1 MRSGFAGF
9 AQDQERATAR
19 AAPETASAFPTLPVS
34 GREIPYD
41 YVAKFILEGIAGR
54 RQQDVISISI
64 EGAFVATAIGYG
76 FLPKAPSLA
85 KGIGGSVGTPI
96 AALVARPVQFPAS
109 LGELVAEVAASA
121 LAARLA
127 STLTIDKD
135 EARAHVAAAIGCLFR
150 HTCGIDF
157 KYSIV
162 DSGTGRELQNQPIL
176 NIAGLGR
183 ADGDRPFRPFP
194 KPMMF
199 LPRSTIRIEVE
210 EVSEGVLYAGAE
222 LQIVL
227 HGYKMLGAG
236 T

>member
-9 AQDQERATAR
+9 GQDQERATAR
-19 AAPETASAFPTLPVS
+19 AAPETSSGFPALPVS

-41 YVAKFILEGIAGR
+41 YVAKFILEGVAGR

-64 EGAFVATAIGYG
+64 EGAFIATAIGYG

-85 KGIGGSVGTPI
+85 KGIGGSVATPI
-96 AALVARPVQFPAS
+96 AALVARPVQLPAS
-109 LGELVAEVAASA
+109 LGELVAELAASA
-121 LAARLA
+121 LAARLSA
-127 STLTIDKD
+127 TLTIDKD

-150 HTCGIDF
+150 HACGFDF

-176 NIAGLGR
+176 NIAGLGK

-210 EVSEGVLYAGAE
+210 EISEGALYAGAE

>member
-1 MRSGFAGF
+1 MRSGL
-9 AQDQERATAR
+9 AQDQDRVATRAVPDTS
-19 AAPETASAFPTLPVS
+19 PFPALPAG

-41 YVAKFILEGIAGR
+41 YVAKFLLEGIAGR

-85 KGIGGSVGTPI
+85 KGIDGSAASGPAV
-96 AALVARPVQFPAS
+96 AALVARPIQFPAS
-109 LGELVAEVAASA
+109 LNELIAELAATT
-121 LAARLA
+121 LAARLSPA
-127 STLTIDKD
+127 LTIDKD
-135 EARAHVAAAIGCLFR
+135 EARAHVAAALGCLFR
-150 HTCGIDF
+150 HACGIDF

-176 NIAGLGR
+176 NIAGLGT
-183 ADGDRPFRPFP
+183 ADGERPFRPFP
-194 KPMMF
+194 KPMAF

-210 EVSEGVLYAGAE
+210 EISEGSLYAGAE

-236 T
+236 I

>member
-19 AAPETASAFPTLPVS
+19 PAPETSSSFPALPVS

-41 YVAKFILEGIAGR
+41 YVAKFILEGVKGR

-76 FLPKAPSLA
+76 FLPKTPSLA
-85 KGIGGSVGTPI
+85 NGIGGSVSTPI
-96 AALVARPVQFPAS
+96 AALAPRPVQLPAS
-109 LGELVAEVAASA
+109 LGELVAEVAATA
-121 LAARLA
+121 LATRLA

-150 HTCGIDF
+150 HACGIDF

-162 DSGTGRELQNQPIL
+162 DSGSGRELQNQPIL

-210 EVSEGVLYAGAE
+210 EVSEGPLYAGAE